1 MAQNNLTIE
10 DIGLW
15 ELNEAFAV
23 QVVYCRDELGIPM
36 DKLNVDGGSM
46 AIGHPFGMTGS
57 RLTGHIVENFKT
69 ENNSLELLLCVLVAV
84 WEQQAYLSDIPLS
97 E

>member
-1 MAQNNLTIE
+1 MLFRSIPKLLAQNNLTIE

-36 DKLNVDGGSM
+36 DKLNVDGD
-46 AIGHPFGMTGS
+46 
-57 RLTGHIVENFKT
+57 
-69 ENNSLELLLCVLVAV
+69 
-84 WEQQAYLSDIPLS
+84 Q
-97 E
+97 